1 MKEEIVKTIEIVA
14 THPKTALLLA
24 GATNLNT
31 WYGTYEPIAKFA
43 TSILGIILVSV
54 LIVKHVV
61 ELKETLKKNNSE
73 KSKLN
78 NKGDNNGT

>member
-1 MKEEIVKTIEIVA
+1 MSEELAKTIEIVT

-43 TSILGIILVSV
+43 TSILGIVLVSV

-61 ELKETLKKNNSE
+61 ELRQTLKKD
-73 KSKLN
+73 KTKN
-78 NKGDNNGT
+78 NKH